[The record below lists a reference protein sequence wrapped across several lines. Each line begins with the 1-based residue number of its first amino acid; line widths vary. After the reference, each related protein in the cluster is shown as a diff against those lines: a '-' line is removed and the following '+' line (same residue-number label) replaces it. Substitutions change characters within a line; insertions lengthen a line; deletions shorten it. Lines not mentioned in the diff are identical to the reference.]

1 MGVFADSGSD
11 NSLRCDWWGNNI
23 VGMDVGDGEN

>member
-11 NSLRCDWWGNNI
+11 NSLRCDWWGNNLYCI
-23 VGMDVGDGEN
+23 EMVNE